1 MYTVKLDGQTLF
13 DPRVDELK
21 IYNPKLALEVNT
33 TFGFDFTIYPN
44 HPLYAQIKRFK
55 SVVEVFQGNTLLFRG
70 RVLNDEIGFYN
81 DKGVICEGDLAFFN
95 DSIIRPYEYTG
106 GVKEFVQFVI
116 DEHNKQVD
124 ASKRFEIGNVTVT
137 DPNDYI
143 TRSSVEPAKS
153 WDVLND
159 KLIKMLGGYIMV
171 RRENGT
177 NYIDYLE
184 DSNYRSIQEIELGSN
199 LLDLTRR
206 IKGENIITALIPYGT
221 KLEDEEGNETDDRLT
236 IEEVNNGVDYVY
248 DQEAVDLYGWIFGT
262 ETWDD
267 VTLGS
272 NLLRKAREE
281 LAKRITMDV
290 SIELTAVDLSMMDA
304 TFDEFRIFEYV
315 KVNSPSHLLD
325 DYMLV
330 SKLDIDLLNPQNN
343 TLTLGLDYATF
354 TERQLETE
362 KAIKNV
368 DVIKGPK
375 GDKGEPGE
383 QGPQGPEGPQGPQG
397 EQGLRGLQGPKGD
410 QGIQGPPGEDG
421 RSSYTHIAYAD
432 SSDGQTGFS
441 HDDSTGKKYIGMY
454 VDFNSE
460 SSSDPTKYNWT
471 LIKGADGE
479 QGIQGPKGDDGRTP
493 YLHIAYATNSTGT
506 AGFST
511 TDSVGKTYIGQY
523 TDFNSADSTDP
534 SKYSWT
540 LIKGE
545 KGDKGDRGEQGLR
558 GLQGPKGDRGIQG
571 PPGEDGRSSYTH
583 IAYANSADG
592 TQDFSTTDSQNKAY
606 IGMYTSFESTDSTKP
621 SDYNWTLIKGAD
633 GEKGIQGPKGDDGR
647 TPYLHIAYAN
657 SPDGTSGFSTTD
669 STGKLYIGQYTDF
682 TEADSTDPK
691 KYSWTLIKGEKGDK
705 GDKGEQGPQGIA
717 GPPGE
722 DGQSLY
728 TWIKY
733 ADSPTSGM
741 SDYPNGKEYIGIA
754 YNKTTAAESSS
765 YSDYTW
771 SLIKGPKG
779 DKGETGS
786 QGVQGPPG
794 EDGQP
799 LYTWIKYADDEIGG
813 GMSDSPEGKRYLGL
827 AHNKTTATESDDPS
841 HYIWS
846 PMYDNEYLDE
856 QITTLDSNIE
866 QTAEAIRTDVERDYT
881 AKSEFETYQET
892 VSTQFEQTA
901 DSFNFTFE
909 ELAQQISTMDEETK
923 AQFEERMR
931 YIRFV
936 NGNIVLGEV
945 GNEITLEIQHDRI
958 SFLQNGA
965 EVAYFSNN
973 KLFITDAEVLNSLQI
988 GAFAFI
994 PRANGSLDFK

>member
-81 DKGVICEGDLAFFN
+81 DKSVICEGDLAFFN

-106 GVKEFVQFVI
+106 GVKEFVQLVI

-124 ASKRFEIGNVTVT
+124 PSKRFEIGNVTVT

-206 IKGENIITALIPYGT
+206 IKGESIITALIPYGT

-362 KAIKNV
+362 KAVKNV

-383 QGPQGPEGPQGPQG
+383 QGPPGPEGPQGPQG

-410 QGIQGPPGEDG
+410 Q
-421 RSSYTHIAYAD
+421 
-432 SSDGQTGFS
+432 
-441 HDDSTGKKYIGMY
+441 
-454 VDFNSE
+454 
-460 SSSDPTKYNWT
+460 
-471 LIKGADGE
+471 
-479 QGIQGPKGDDGRTP
+479 
-493 YLHIAYATNSTGT
+493 
-506 AGFST
+506 
-511 TDSVGKTYIGQY
+511 
-523 TDFNSADSTDP
+523 
-534 SKYSWT
+534 
-540 LIKGE
+540 
-545 KGDKGDRGEQGLR
+545 
-558 GLQGPKGDRGIQG
+558 GIQG

-606 IGMYTSFESTDSTKP
+606 IGMYTSFESTDSTEP

-682 TEADSTDPK
+682 TETDSTDPK

-754 YNKTTAAESSS
+754 YNKTTATESSN

-799 LYTWIKYADDEIGG
+799 LYTWIKYADDESGG

-841 HYIWS
+841 HYTWN
-846 PMYDNEYLDE
+846 PMYDNEYLNE
-856 QITTLDSNIE
+856 QITTLDSNME
-866 QTAEAIRTDVERDYT
+866 QTAEAIRFDVERNYT
-881 AKSEFETYQET
+881 AKSEFETYQES
-892 VSTQFEQTA
+892 VATQFEQTA
-901 DSFNFTFE
+901 DSFDFTFE
-909 ELAQQISTMDEETK
+909 ELAQQISTMDGDTK
-923 AQFEERMR
+923 AQFEEITR
-931 YIRFV
+931 YIRFA